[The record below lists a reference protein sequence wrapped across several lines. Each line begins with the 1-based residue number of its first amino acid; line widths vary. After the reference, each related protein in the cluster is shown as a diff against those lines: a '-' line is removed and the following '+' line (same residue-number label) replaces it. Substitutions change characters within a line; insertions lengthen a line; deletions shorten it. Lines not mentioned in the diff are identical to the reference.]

1 MRWSYCNGM
10 IPNCRCE
17 TPSTLPCSH
26 KQNRLQMIVRPCME
40 EGHSI
45 WQFQDTDREGYPK
58 AIRVPLKSGR
68 GVPDRA
74 FYSAPVLRHVLV
86 THGIAQIGAAAWQ
99 SCHQLQ
105 IVRLPYSV
113 TYLQEGAFQG
123 CCALRQITIPGC
135 VQFGK
140 RAFAECCSLSEI
152 CPAIGSS
159 NTLAP
164 GAQFAPFV
172 FESCMALESV
182 QFAMSK
188 DDKLVT
194 KSPPGWELLWS
205 RFRKS
210 LPSA

>member
-1 MRWSYCNGM
+1 
-10 IPNCRCE
+10 
-17 TPSTLPCSH
+17 
-26 KQNRLQMIVRPCME
+26 ME

-113 TYLQEGAFQG
+113 TYLQCFSRL
-123 CCALRQITIPGC
+123 LRTQTNHYSWVCPIR
-135 VQFGK
+135 K
-140 RAFAECCSLSEI
+140 ESL
-152 CPAIGSS
+152 CG
-159 NTLAP
+159 
-164 GAQFAPFV
+164 
-172 FESCMALESV
+172 M
-182 QFAMSK
+182 
-188 DDKLVT
+188 
-194 KSPPGWELLWS
+194 LL
-205 RFRKS
+205 
-210 LPSA
+210 PE